1 MLARDTID
9 NLTRRT
15 IMQMEIQARD
25 FALTKA
31 LGSYVKRRINFVL
44 SSRYDQIK
52 RIVVRLSDINGP
64 RGGIDKRC
72 QIQISLPRLADIVV
86 EDTESNLYVA
96 IDRATDRA
104 GRTVNRRLE
113 RQHNKNRKMFVPHK
127 PVTERMM
134 NHQYICDWMQ

>member
-1 MLARDTID
+1 
-9 NLTRRT
+9 
-15 IMQMEIQARD
+15 MQMEIQARD

-31 LGSYVKRRINFVL
+31 LGSYVKRRVKFVL
-44 SSRYDQIK
+44 SSRYDQIQH
-52 RIVVRLSDINGP
+52 IIVRLSDINGP

-86 EDTESNLYVA
+86 EDVESDLYVA

-113 RQHNKNRKMFVPHK
+113 RQHNKNRKVFVPHK
-127 PVTERMM
+127 PITERMTK
-134 NHQYICDWMQ
+134 HQYICDWMQ

>member
-1 MLARDTID
+1 MLARDPIE
-9 NLTRRT
+9 NSMRRR
-15 IMQMEIQARD
+15 IMQMEVQAQD
-25 FALTKA
+25 FALTKV
-31 LGSYVKRRINFVL
+31 LGSYIKRRVNFVL
-44 SSRYDQIK
+44 SSRYDQIQH
-52 RIVVRLSDINGP
+52 IIVRLSDINGP

-86 EDTESNLYVA
+86 EDTEANLYIA

-113 RQHNKNRKMFVPHK
+113 RQHNKNRKVFVPHK
-127 PVTERMM
+127 PITERMT